1 MSSGQRRIVVVGAA
15 SGIGAATSTLFRAN
29 GDYVLAVDCRPGG
42 DLPADDFAQVDLRN
56 PAEIAALLAGL
67 GSGWD
72 VLAHVAGVPGTHPP
86 LDVLTVN
93 YLGFRLMAEGMAGLL
108 RPGGSIIGVGS
119 IAGLAWQQRA
129 ADIAGLLRAT
139 TAADVAAWQA
149 EQDPNYPVY
158 STSKEALIVFAKQF
172 AATARSQ
179 HGVRVNTVSPGPVE
193 TPILRDF
200 EQSMGKDILD
210 IARTTVGRHATV
222 ADIAPVIA
230 FLASSAASWVVGQDI
245 QIDGGFA
252 NSMLASAL
260 VAVWTTKR
268 SWEEV

>member
-1 MSSGQRRIVVVGAA
+1 VRAGQRKIVVVGAA
-15 SGIGAATSTLFRAN
+15 SGIGAATASLFRAN
-29 GDYVLAVDCRPGG
+29 GDYVLAVDRRPG
-42 DLPADDFAQVDLRN
+42 DSPSDDFVEVDLRN
-56 PAEIAALLAGL
+56 PDDIASLLSDMGT
-67 GSGWD
+67 GWD

-93 YLGFRLMAEGMAGLL
+93 YLGFRLMAEGMLGLMQ
-108 RPGGSIIGVGS
+108 PGGSIVGVGS
-119 IAGLAWQQRA
+119 IAGMAWQQRA

-139 TAADVAAWQA
+139 TAAEVAAWQA

-158 STSKEALIVFAKQF
+158 STSKEAVIVFAKQF
-172 AATARSQ
+172 ATTARGRQ
-179 HGVRVNTVSPGPVE
+179 GVRVNTVSPGPVE

-222 ADIAPVIA
+222 VDIAPVIA
-230 FLASSAASWVVGQDI
+230 FLASPAASWVVGQDI

-252 NSMLASAL
+252 NSMLASTL
-260 VAVWTTKR
+260 VAV
-268 SWEEV
+268 